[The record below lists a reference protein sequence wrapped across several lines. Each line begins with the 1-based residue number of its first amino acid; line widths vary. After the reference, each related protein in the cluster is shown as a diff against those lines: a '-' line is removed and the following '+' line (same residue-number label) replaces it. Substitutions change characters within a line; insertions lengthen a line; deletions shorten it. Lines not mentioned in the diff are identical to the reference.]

1 MPIHLRT
8 VDLDHDYEALLALWH
23 AAEPGVHVGRSDSRA
38 ALQLKL
44 TRDPELFLVAEAAG
58 RLVGAVIGGFDGRRG
73 LVYHLAV
80 DPAVRGQGLG
90 SALMDELERRLRALG
105 CVKGYLLVVPE
116 NAAALAWY
124 ARRGWN
130 VMAVHTLGKDLDQG

>member
-1 MPIHLRT
+1 MPLIRAF
-8 VDLDHDYEALLALWH
+8 DLERDYAAVLAVWR
-23 AAEPGVHVGRSDSRA
+23 AAEPGVHVGRSDSPE
-38 ALQLKL
+38 ALRLKL
-44 TRDPELFLVAEAAG
+44 TRDPHLFLVAEDAG
-58 RLVGAVIGGFDGRRG
+58 RLVGVVLGGFDGRRG

-80 DPAVRGQGLG
+80 DPAARGQGLG

-116 NAAALAWY
+116 NQAVLDWY

-130 VMAVHTLGKDLDQG
+130 VMNVHVLGKDLDQA

>member
-1 MPIHLRT
+1 MTHIRT
-8 VDLDHDYEALLALWH
+8 AVLDRDYAAVLAVWR
-23 AAEPGVHVGRSDSRA
+23 AAEPGVHVGQSDTPE
-38 ALQLKL
+38 ALRLKL
-44 TRDPELFLVAEAAG
+44 TRDPELFLVAEDAG
-58 RLVGAVIGGFDGRRG
+58 RLVGAVLGGFDGRRG

-80 DPAVRGQGLG
+80 VPEARGQGLG

-116 NAAALAWY
+116 NQAVLDWY

-130 VMAVHTLGKDLDQG
+130 VMNVYALGKALDQA